1 MYNSE
6 GKSVSHQSFL
16 ICATYIKMATE
27 IRKSL
32 NANLDQVEPAP
43 NDDDDQFLSSPL
55 TANNRQLTITTRT
68 SSGIRENHNYYT
80 TEF

>member
-1 MYNSE
+1 
-6 GKSVSHQSFL
+6 
-16 ICATYIKMATE
+16 MATE